1 MSFILILVYL
11 GFCVL
16 VAYGGR
22 ASRVGFLGVLFLS
35 VFFTPLLTAILV
47 LLFQSRKEEN

>member
-11 GFCVL
+11 GFCIL

-22 ASRVGFLGVLFLS
+22 DSRVGFLGVLFLS
-35 VFFTPLLTAILV
+35 VFFTPLLTAIML
-47 LLFQSRKEEN
+47 LLFQTRKKVN